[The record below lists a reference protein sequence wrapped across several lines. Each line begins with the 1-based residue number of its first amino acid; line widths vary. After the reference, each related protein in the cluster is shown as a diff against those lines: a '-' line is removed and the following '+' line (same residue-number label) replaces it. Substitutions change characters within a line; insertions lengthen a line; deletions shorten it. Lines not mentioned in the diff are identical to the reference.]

1 MKPDLH
7 WILLMRGHQV
17 TGTNHLWVQF
27 ASVMTRQ
34 NCIEFWC
41 ALSVVDV
48 FFVLS
53 ISALI
58 IPLLFCFITLCPVL
72 LFLLFSV
79 SLCLWSLWFPA
90 HPSNS
95 VQFCCIFLGG
105 VLFCVARGGL
115 AFYWNR
121 ITCFNVKIYIY
132 FFSILHISAATLLT
146 FCLKPTAEY
155 STEHICAAF
164 QLCCRCWTWSQ
175 QILANAH
182 DSTRHAATHF
192 RSGSPLCYA

>member
-132 FFSILHISAATLLT
+132 FFFHSAHFCSDFIDLLFET
-146 FCLKPTAEY
+146 HSWIFHWAHLRCVPAVLQVLDL
-155 STEHICAAF
+155 IAANSSKCSWF
-164 QLCCRCWTWSQ
+164 
-175 QILANAH
+175 H
-182 DSTRHAATHF
+182 
-192 RSGSPLCYA
+192 